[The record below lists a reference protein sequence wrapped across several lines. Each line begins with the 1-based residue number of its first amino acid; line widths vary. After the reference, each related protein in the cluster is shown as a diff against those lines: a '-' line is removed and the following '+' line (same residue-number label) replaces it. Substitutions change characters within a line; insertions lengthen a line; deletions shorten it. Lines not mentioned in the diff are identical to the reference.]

1 MEEDRP
7 SARIADWPRERLGW
21 FEFKPGHRLVRAMRA
36 YQWWRRRGWWG
47 TPMRYASALRLR
59 FWNILCGC
67 DVPADLQAGG
77 GLMFP
82 HPNGIIVHPDARI
95 GVNCMIFQ
103 QVTIGGR
110 EGKPGSPRI
119 GGHVDIGAGAKI
131 LGGIVIGDHAKIGAN
146 AVVLTDVPAGAV
158 AVGVPARII
167 LPKVADVL
175 GVSTTA
181 VSTAL
186 GDRGIKEI
194 LTAAAEAGRATG
206 EATSRVAVEP
216 APRLPLETSSRLPM
230 ETNSRMPTDGDGI

>member
-1 MEEDRP
+1 MEEIRP
-7 SARIADWPRERLGW
+7 SARLADWTRERVRW
-21 FEFKPGHRLVRAMRA
+21 FEFKPGLRLVRAMRA
-36 YQWWRRRGWWG
+36 YQWWRARGWWG
-47 TPMRYASALRLR
+47 KPMRYVSAIRVR

-67 DVPADLQAGG
+67 DVPPDLLAGG

-82 HPNGIIVHPDARI
+82 HANGIIVHPNAQI

-110 EGKPGSPRI
+110 EATPGAPKI

-167 LPKVADVL
+167 LPKRTDVI
-175 GVSTTA
+175 GVSAAAVTA
-181 VSTAL
+181 AL

-194 LTAAAEAGRATG
+194 LTAAVEAGRMT
-206 EATSRVAVEP
+206 VE
-216 APRLPLETSSRLPM
+216 
-230 ETNSRMPTDGDGI
+230 G